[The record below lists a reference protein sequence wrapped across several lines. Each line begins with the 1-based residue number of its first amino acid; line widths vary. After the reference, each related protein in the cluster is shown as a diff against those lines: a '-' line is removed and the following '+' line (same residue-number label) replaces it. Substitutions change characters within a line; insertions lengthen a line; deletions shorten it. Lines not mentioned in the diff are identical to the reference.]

1 MQPQVKIIKASKESK
16 NILSSS
22 TKQKVCAYCRVSTDN
37 EEQMNSF
44 QSQVSYYK
52 SLIGENDKWEYVDV
66 YADEAVTGTKVSSR
80 EGFQRMIN
88 DCMDGKIDI
97 ILTKSI
103 SRFARNTVDTL
114 HYVRKLKE
122 KNIAVIF
129 EEEHINTLA
138 MEGEL
143 MLTILSSVAQQEVSN
158 TSSHVK
164 KGLKMKLERGEMVG
178 FNGCIG
184 YTYDSNIQKITINED
199 EAKIVRF
206 IFEKYAEG
214 YGASTIRK
222 ELQKMNIKT
231 KRGHDKWSDTVI
243 TGIIK
248 NEKYIGDCL
257 FGKTYTIDP
266 IEKKR
271 VKDKGQYDM
280 VYMEGHHEPIVS
292 KEVFKRANEL
302 LEKRSQGKKQLLEG
316 EFLDFKGKYT
326 FSKKVFC
333 GFCGNVFTRRQHQ
346 QTVTTKKST
355 WKCYKT
361 TKDGAIFCPDS
372 RIVDESTLERAFMLV
387 MQRLITAD
395 DALIN
400 KFVNRAKQALD
411 NTLPIKSVDNI
422 KKGIESLEV
431 RKNKV
436 IDLMVDGTLSKEQYQ
451 TRIDDI
457 EKKIEEYR
465 KELNEISLV
474 TEKQNTL
481 KDKLEIIKE
490 IISNKLTIDE
500 FDEDVF
506 EALIKKVVVGGLDDD
521 GNKIHHMLT
530 FVFSEDRK
538 TSGYK
543 TNYIVIDSFD
553 MPVDFYEFVKN
564 EYGVN
569 KKKIINS
576 IPIRIAVENE

>member
-1 MQPQVKIIKASKESK
+1 MQPQVKIIKGNRDNK
-16 NILSSS
+16 NLISDSVKL
-22 TKQKVCAYCRVSTDN
+22 KVAAYCRVTTDN
-37 EEQMNSF
+37 EEQLNSF

-52 SLIGENDKWEYVDV
+52 ALIAENEKWEYVDV

-80 EGFQRMIN
+80 EGFQKMIN
-88 DCMDGKIDI
+88 DCMAGKIDI
-97 ILTKSI
+97 VLTKSI

-164 KGLKMKLERGEMVG
+164 KGIKMKLERGEMVG

-184 YTYDSNIQKITINED
+184 YDYDPNTQKITVNEE

-214 YGASTIRK
+214 YGASTIGK
-222 ELQKMNIKT
+222 ELQRRNIKT
-231 KRGHDKWSDTVI
+231 KRGLDRWSDTVI

-271 VKDKGQYDM
+271 VKNKGQYDM
-280 VYMEGHHEPIVS
+280 VYLEGHHEPIVS
-292 KEVFKRANEL
+292 KEVFQKANEF
-302 LEKRSQGKKQLLEG
+302 LEKRSKGKKQVIEG

-326 FSKKVFC
+326 FSKKVYC

-346 QTVTTKKST
+346 QTLTTKKST

-372 RIVDESTLERAFMLV
+372 RIVDESTLEKAFVLIV
-387 MQRLITAD
+387 QRMFATDEEFL
-395 DALIN
+395 N
-400 KFVNRAKQALD
+400 KFVNKAKQALD

-422 KKGIESLEV
+422 QKGIEALEI

-436 IDLMVDGTLSKEQYQ
+436 IDLMVDGTLTKEQYQ
-451 TRIDDI
+451 IRVDDI

-465 KELNEISLV
+465 NELAEISQV
-474 TEKQNTL
+474 TDKQNTL
-481 KDKLEIIKE
+481 KSKLEIIKE
-490 IISNKLTIDE
+490 MGKNNLKLDE
-500 FDEDVF
+500 FDEDIF
-506 EALIKKVVVGGLDDD
+506 EALIKKVIVGGVDDN
-521 GNKIHHMLT
+521 GEKIHHMLT
-530 FVFSEDRK
+530 FVFSEDR
-538 TSGYK
+538 
-543 TNYIVIDSFD
+543 TNRGLKSNYLVIDEFN
-553 MPVDFYEFVKN
+553 MKVDFYEFIKN
-564 EYGVN
+564 ECGVN

-576 IPIRIAVENE
+576 IPIRIAVESE